1 MTKINHKILSLFV
14 LCSLLSSINAY
25 AQNEEGKSGTVY
37 SSYGSGFPLQN
48 NTAQE
53 KGMGIMGVSFNDLG
67 SPGLANPAFWGIGIY
82 SRVAANF
89 DFTSYSLKDSQ
100 VSGSNSLLKV
110 GSFQAVFPISK
121 NRLGMSIALYP
132 ETRSSYNVNSLQTLE
147 IGNNSSEY
155 FTNRTGT
162 GGATKFEVGLGAKI
176 NKNFSIG
183 YAPSYSFLTERE
195 NETVFFTDGGSSVN
209 NVTERTNG
217 TSVSHRFG
225 LLFNAKNLFK
235 NNDALQI
242 GATLTLPT
250 TFDAKRKAETVKEV
264 GDDVEIVQ
272 IGNEMSG
279 EVSLPLKMGG
289 GVSYF
294 LNRKFN
300 ASIEFQLEKWDEARY
315 EFSSSEEAAF
325 KNKNTYGFGFQYH
338 PYKSNSSK
346 FLSKFKYSAGISYD
360 TGHLQIRNTDIET
373 LWFSAGLGLISPTF
387 RSSSSFDLS
396 FQYGLRGSVSNDL
409 VKENI
414 FGINLSVNLTELMFL
429 RRKLN

>member
-1 MTKINHKILSLFV
+1 MIKINGKILSLFI
-14 LCSLLSSINAY
+14 LCGFVISSSVY
-25 AQNEEGKSGTVY
+25 GQDEEGKSGTVY
-37 SSYGSGFPLQN
+37 SSYGSGLPLLN

-53 KGMGIMGVSFNDLG
+53 KAMGIMGISFNDLG

-100 VSGSNSLLKV
+100 ASGSNSLLKV

-147 IGNNSSEY
+147 IGTTSSEY
-155 FTNRTGT
+155 FSNRTGT
-162 GGATKFEVGLGAKI
+162 GGATKFEVGFGAKI
-176 NKNFSIG
+176 TKNFSIG
-183 YAPSYSFLTERE
+183 YAPSYSFLTEKE
-195 NETVFFTDGGSSVN
+195 NETVFFIDGESSVN

-225 LLFNAKNLFK
+225 LLFNTKNVFN
-235 NNDALQI
+235 NNDAFQI

-250 TFDAKRKAETVKEV
+250 SFDAKRKAETVKQV
-264 GDDVEIVQ
+264 GEEVEIVQ
-272 IGNEMSG
+272 IGDEVNG
-279 EVSLPLKMGG
+279 EVSLPLKIGG

-294 LNRKFN
+294 LSPKFN
-300 ASIEFQLEKWDEARY
+300 ASAEFQVEKWDEARY
-315 EFSSSEEAAF
+315 EFSTSEETAF
-325 KNKNTYGFGFQYH
+325 KNRNTYGFGFQYH
-338 PYKSNSSK
+338 PYKTNSSK
-346 FLSKFKYSAGISYD
+346 FLSNFKYSAGISYD